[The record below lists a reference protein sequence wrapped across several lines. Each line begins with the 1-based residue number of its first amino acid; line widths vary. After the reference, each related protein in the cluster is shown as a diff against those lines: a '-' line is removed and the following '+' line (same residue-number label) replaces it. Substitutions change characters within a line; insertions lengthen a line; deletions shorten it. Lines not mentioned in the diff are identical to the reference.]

1 MLLQPA
7 DFYSY
12 SRATGTKPPE
22 NDRERAAMAPDV
34 IDFKRSQLKAPSPDS
49 DEGRDIGL
57 VALGAGILGSI
68 IGGRQIARR
77 TAQTKEVARKIQDL
91 PNAPIFDPGPETK
104 KVVKRAT
111 QRNNQKLVKDLNEVK
126 PSKIVESP
134 TTVEKQ
140 QIDNTATSAQ
150 QVKSRG
156 VTEQVNRDVQSVR
169 EGKTNELKAEAI
181 IKARENSDFANFNQD
196 VVKLQNELATQ
207 KAAIAKLEDQ
217 IFTQEAKEQ
226 AFAKSAVEAM
236 QDVQAP
242 MAFGLTGRAS
252 DMGLSRRELKRLGL
266 KGDEQFFGPDLSE
279 RERIQ
284 RISLAGDDRISE
296 RQRRMLLDPS
306 VSSKELT
313 KQGLLDLGEFPSNPD
328 FEIRAGGTSDPT
340 IGYKTAPSSGDLTMG
355 ESNIAEDKLDYIQ
368 KQRLEKMGAAGITGV
383 AEGPNPEYTRLNV
396 EFSKKWDELA
406 AKNIVLPR
414 RQVIDGQEFT
424 YQQLKDQVLTNPN
437 PDPIL
442 KAQFEQSGQLLN
454 MVARGIGLDKVPKTS
469 INVENAPFLK
479 EVITTPEVG
488 RKGTKTILTDLTD
501 YNSMGTLADTENQKR
516 LERQTRR
523 ENLQSTVTPI
533 RPQGSIVYDE
543 TGKATFVPSR
553 VSPAGKG
560 AAAQVGGYKTGEPIQ
575 YYEFDKT
582 DNVKVSIPETDNL
595 GKPLKDYQKNVM
607 TPMLKTPAGG
617 PDIPIGTV
625 DSFVLKKVPM
635 KTFDTSEDV
644 LNIQPYS
651 VTKITK
657 DKDVINT
664 AIYGP
669 LYELVSTK
677 NPKTQKVE
685 QSLRRTQVSLTA
697 MQDLASRTRASI
709 PENILSEDPKTYY
722 AKIADKLYEDTK
734 RELKKDL
741 PVLKDPKAKSQFAKD
756 LLNVEKENVA
766 YGKPAT
772 GKTFL
777 GRYTGIKGEKKPIPG
792 VYSTSGFG
800 SVVGKTKYETDE
812 RGKIRVDIGGGQRAA
827 GAQKLLQALDN
838 FKKTTGKPATRS
850 QLFKLAQPLARQYNT
865 DINSLINLAGSRRG
879 GGLRG

>member
-22 NDRERAAMAPDV
+22 NDRERAAVAADV

-49 DEGRDIGL
+49 DEGRDLGL

-68 IGGRQIARR
+68 IGGKKISERFRGTQAPP
-77 TAQTKEVARKIQDL
+77 KKVSFEV
-91 PNAPIFDPGPETK
+91 PPETK
-104 KVVKRAT
+104 QVNKRVAK
-111 QRNNQKLVKDLNEVK
+111 RNNQKLVKDLNEVK

-134 TTVEKQ
+134 TTIEKQ

-181 IKARENSDFANFNQD
+181 IKARQNSDFANFNQD

-226 AFAKSAVEAM
+226 AFARSAVAAM
-236 QDVQAP
+236 QDVKSP
-242 MAFGLTGRAS
+242 TTFDLTGRAS
-252 DMGLSRRELKRLGL
+252 DMGLSKKELRRLGL
-266 KGDEQFFGPDLSE
+266 KGNEEFFGSGGLSE
-279 RERIQ
+279 REINQ
-284 RISLAGDDRISE
+284 RVSLAGDDRVSE

-306 VSSKELT
+306 VSAEKLT
-313 KQGLLDLGEFPSNPD
+313 KEGLLDLGEFQGNPD
-328 FEIRAGGTSDPT
+328 FELRAGGTSDINVRYRGTPD
-340 IGYKTAPSSGDLTMG
+340 SSMG
-355 ESNIAEDKLDYIQ
+355 ESNISNDRLEYIQ
-368 KQRLEKMGAAGITGV
+368 KQREEKIGAAGITGV
-383 AEGPNPEYTRLNV
+383 YEGVNPEYERLTS

-406 AKNIVLPR
+406 SRDVVLPR

-424 YQQLKDQVLTNPN
+424 YQQLKNQVINNPAA
-437 PDPIL
+437 DPVL
-442 KAQFEQSGQLLN
+442 KEQFVQSGQTLRVLAQS
-454 MVARGIGLDKVPKTS
+454 MGLDQVPETT
-469 INVENAPFLK
+469 INVTNTPLLK
-479 EVITTPEVG
+479 EVITTREKG

-501 YNSMGTLADTENQKR
+501 YDSMGTLSNTENQKR

-582 DNVKVSIPETDNL
+582 DNVRVSIPETDNL
-595 GKPLKDYQKNVM
+595 GKPLKDYQKNRM

-625 DSFVLKKVPM
+625 DSFALKKVPM

-644 LNIQPYS
+644 LNIQPFS

-669 LYELVSTK
+669 LYELVSTA
-677 NPKTQKVE
+677 NPKTQKIE

-697 MQDLASRTRASI
+697 MQDLAGKTKASI

-722 AKIADKLYEDTK
+722 AKIADKLYEETK
-734 RELKKDL
+734 KEFKKDL
-741 PVLKDPKAKSQFAKD
+741 PVLKDPAAKQQFVKD
-756 LLNVEKENVA
+756 LLNVEKESVA
-766 YGKPAT
+766 YGKQAT

-792 VYSTSGFG
+792 VYNTSGFG

-812 RGKIRVDIGGGQRAA
+812 AGKIRVDIGGGQRAA
-827 GAQKLLQALDN
+827 GAQKLRQALQD
-838 FKKTTGKPATRS
+838 FKTRTGKPVSRS

>member
-1 MLLQPA
+1 
-7 DFYSY
+7 
-12 SRATGTKPPE
+12 
-22 NDRERAAMAPDV
+22 
-34 IDFKRSQLKAPSPDS
+34 
-49 DEGRDIGL
+49 
-57 VALGAGILGSI
+57 
-68 IGGRQIARR
+68 
-77 TAQTKEVARKIQDL
+77 
-91 PNAPIFDPGPETK
+91 
-104 KVVKRAT
+104 
-111 QRNNQKLVKDLNEVK
+111 
-126 PSKIVESP
+126 
-134 TTVEKQ
+134 
-140 QIDNTATSAQ
+140 
-150 QVKSRG
+150 
-156 VTEQVNRDVQSVR
+156 
-169 EGKTNELKAEAI
+169 
-181 IKARENSDFANFNQD
+181 
-196 VVKLQNELATQ
+196 
-207 KAAIAKLEDQ
+207 
-217 IFTQEAKEQ
+217 
-226 AFAKSAVEAM
+226 
-236 QDVQAP
+236 
-242 MAFGLTGRAS
+242 
-252 DMGLSRRELKRLGL
+252 
-266 KGDEQFFGPDLSE
+266 
-279 RERIQ
+279 
-284 RISLAGDDRISE
+284 
-296 RQRRMLLDPS
+296 
-306 VSSKELT
+306 
-313 KQGLLDLGEFPSNPD
+313 
-328 FEIRAGGTSDPT
+328 
-340 IGYKTAPSSGDLTMG
+340 MG

-553 VSPAGKG
+553 VSPAGG

-827 GAQKLLQALDN
+827 GAQKLRQALQD
-838 FKKTTGKPATRS
+838 FKTRTGKPVSRS

>member
-22 NDRERAAMAPDV
+22 NDQERAAMAVDV
-34 IDFKRSQLKAPSPDS
+34 IDFKRNQLRAPSPEDN
-49 DEGRDIGL
+49 EGRDIGL

-68 IGGRQIARR
+68 IGGKKISERFRGP
-77 TAQTKEVARKIQDL
+77 QTPPKKIS
-91 PNAPIFDPGPETK
+91 FDPGPETK
-104 KVVKRAT
+104 KAAKRVN
-111 QRNNQKLVKDLNEVK
+111 QRNNQKLQKDLNEVK

-134 TTVEKQ
+134 TVVEKQ

-156 VTEQVNRDVQSVR
+156 ITEQVNRDVQSIR

-181 IKARENSDFANFNQD
+181 IKARQNSDFANFSQD
-196 VVKLQNELATQ
+196 AVKLKQELATQ

-242 MAFGLTGRAS
+242 IAFGLTGRAS
-252 DMGLSRRELKRLGL
+252 DMGLPKRELRRLGL

-279 RERIQ
+279 KERNL
-284 RISLAGDDRISE
+284 RISLAGDPRITDR
-296 RQRRMLLDPS
+296 QKRMLLDPS

-424 YQQLKDQVLTNPN
+424 YKQLKDQVLTNPN

-442 KAQFEQSGQLLN
+442 LAQFEQSGQLLN

-501 YNSMGTLADTENQKR
+501 YNSMGTLADTEAQKR
-516 LERQTRR
+516 LQRQTRR
-523 ENLQSTVTPI
+523 EDLRNTVTPI
-533 RPQGSIVYDE
+533 RGRGGIAYDE

-582 DNVKVSIPETDNL
+582 DNIKVGIPETDRL

-607 TPMLKTPAGG
+607 TPMLKTPSG
-617 PDIPIGTV
+617 PDIPIGTI
-625 DSFVLKKVPM
+625 DSFALKKVPM

-709 PENILSEDPKTYY
+709 PENILLEDQKTYY

-777 GRYTGIKGEKKPIPG
+777 GRYIGIKGEKKPIPG
-792 VYSTSGFG
+792 VYNTSGFG

-812 RGKIRVDIGGGQRAA
+812 AGKIRVDIGGGQRAA

>member
-22 NDRERAAMAPDV
+22 NDRERAAVAADV

-49 DEGRDIGL
+49 DEGRDLGL

-68 IGGRQIARR
+68 IGGKKISERFRGTQAPP
-77 TAQTKEVARKIQDL
+77 KKVSFEV
-91 PNAPIFDPGPETK
+91 PPETK
-104 KVVKRAT
+104 QVNKRVAK
-111 QRNNQKLVKDLNEVK
+111 RNNQKLVKDLNEVK

-226 AFAKSAVEAM
+226 AFARSAVAAM
-236 QDVQAP
+236 QDVKSP
-242 MAFGLTGRAS
+242 TTFDLTGRAS
-252 DMGLSRRELKRLGL
+252 DMGLSKKELRRLGL
-266 KGDEQFFGPDLSE
+266 KGNEEFFGSGGLSE
-279 RERIQ
+279 REINQ
-284 RISLAGDDRISE
+284 RVSLAGDDRVSE

-306 VSSKELT
+306 VSAEKLT
-313 KQGLLDLGEFPSNPD
+313 KEGLLDLGEFQGNPD
-328 FEIRAGGTSDPT
+328 FELRAGGTSDINVKYQRTPD
-340 IGYKTAPSSGDLTMG
+340 SSMG
-355 ESNIAEDKLDYIQ
+355 ESNISDDKLEYIQ
-368 KQRLEKMGAAGITGV
+368 KQREEKIGAAGITGV
-383 AEGPNPEYTRLNV
+383 YEGVNPEYERLTS

-406 AKNIVLPR
+406 SRNVVLPR
-414 RQVIDGQEFT
+414 RQIIDGEEFT
-424 YQQLKDQVLTNPN
+424 YQQLKNQVINNPTA
-437 PDPIL
+437 DPVL
-442 KAQFEQSGQLLN
+442 KEQFVQSGQTLRVLAQS
-454 MVARGIGLDKVPKTS
+454 MGLDQVPETT
-469 INVENAPFLK
+469 INVTNTPLLK
-479 EVITTPEVG
+479 EVITTREKG

-501 YNSMGTLADTENQKR
+501 YDSMGTLSNTENQKR

-533 RPQGSIVYDE
+533 RSQGSIVYDE

-582 DNVKVSIPETDNL
+582 DNVRVSIPETDNL
-595 GKPLKDYQKNVM
+595 GKPLKDYQKNRM

-625 DSFVLKKVPM
+625 DSFALKKVPM

-644 LNIQPYS
+644 LNIQPFS

-669 LYELVSTK
+669 LYELVSTA
-677 NPKTQKVE
+677 NPKTQKIE

-697 MQDLASRTRASI
+697 MQDLAGKTKASI

-722 AKIADKLYEDTK
+722 AKIADKLYEETK
-734 RELKKDL
+734 KEFKKDL
-741 PVLKDPKAKSQFAKD
+741 PVLKDPAAKQQFVKD
-756 LLNVEKENVA
+756 LLNVEKESVA

-792 VYSTSGFG
+792 VYNTSGFG

-812 RGKIRVDIGGGQRAA
+812 AGKIRVDIGGGQRAA
-827 GAQKLLQALDN
+827 GAQKLRQALQD
-838 FKKTTGKPATRS
+838 FKTRTGKPVSRS

>member
-22 NDRERAAMAPDV
+22 NDRERAAVAADV
-34 IDFKRSQLKAPSPDS
+34 IDFKRSQLKAPSPEDN
-49 DEGRDIGL
+49 EGRDLGL

-68 IGGRQIARR
+68 IGG
-77 TAQTKEVARKIQDL
+77 KKISERFRGTQ
-91 PNAPIFDPGPETK
+91 APPKKVSFDPGPETK
-104 KVVKRAT
+104 KAAKRAT

-812 RGKIRVDIGGGQRAA
+812 AGKIRVDIGGGQRAA
-827 GAQKLLQALDN
+827 GAQKLRQALQD
-838 FKKTTGKPATRS
+838 FKTRTGKPVSRS

>member
-22 NDRERAAMAPDV
+22 NDRERAAVAADV
-34 IDFKRSQLKAPSPDS
+34 IDFKRNQLRAPSPEDN
-49 DEGRDIGL
+49 EGRDIGL

-68 IGGRQIARR
+68 IGG
-77 TAQTKEVARKIQDL
+77 KKISERFRGTQ
-91 PNAPIFDPGPETK
+91 APPKKVSFDPGPETK
-104 KVVKRAT
+104 KAARRAN
-111 QRNNQKLVKDLNEVK
+111 QRNNQKLQKDLSEVK

-134 TTVEKQ
+134 TVVEKQ
-140 QIDNTATSAQ
+140 QIDNTSTSTE
-150 QVKSRG
+150 QVKNRA

-181 IKARENSDFANFNQD
+181 IKARQNSDFANFSQD
-196 VVKLQNELATQ
+196 AVKLKQELATQ

-226 AFAKSAVEAM
+226 AFARSAVEAM

-252 DMGLSRRELKRLGL
+252 DMGLSKKELRRLGL

-279 RERIQ
+279 KERIQ

-501 YNSMGTLADTENQKR
+501 YNSMGTLADTEAQKR

-523 ENLQSTVTPI
+523 EDLRSTVTPI

-617 PDIPIGTV
+617 PDIPIGTI
-625 DSFVLKKVPM
+625 DSFALKKVPM
-635 KTFDTSEDV
+635 KTFDISEDV

-812 RGKIRVDIGGGQRAA
+812 AGKIRVDIGGGQRAA
-827 GAQKLLQALDN
+827 GAQKLRQALQD
-838 FKKTTGKPATRS
+838 FKTRTGKPVSRS

>member
-22 NDRERAAMAPDV
+22 NDQERAAMAVDV

-68 IGGRQIARR
+68 IGG
-77 TAQTKEVARKIQDL
+77 KKISERFRGTQ
-91 PNAPIFDPGPETK
+91 APPKKISFDVPPETK
-104 KVVKRAT
+104 QVNKRVA
-111 QRNNQKLVKDLNEVK
+111 QRNNQTLVKDLNEVK

-181 IKARENSDFANFNQD
+181 IKARQNSDFANFSQD
-196 VVKLQNELATQ
+196 AVKLKQELATQ

-501 YNSMGTLADTENQKR
+501 YNSMGTLADTESQKR

-523 ENLQSTVTPI
+523 EDLRNTVTPI
-533 RPQGSIVYDE
+533 RGRGGIVYDE
-543 TGKATFVPSR
+543 TGKGTFVPSR
-553 VSPAGKG
+553 VSPKSKG
-560 AAAQVGGYKTGEPIQ
+560 AASQVGGYKTGEPIQ

-625 DSFVLKKVPM
+625 DSFALKKVPM
-635 KTFDTSEDV
+635 KTFDISEDV

-697 MQDLASRTRASI
+697 MQDLASRTKASI

-812 RGKIRVDIGGGQRAA
+812 AGKIRVDIGGGQRAA
-827 GAQKLLQALDN
+827 GAQKLRQALQD
-838 FKKTTGKPATRS
+838 FKTRTGKPVSRS

>member
-1 MLLQPA
+1 M
-7 DFYSY
+7 
-12 SRATGTKPPE
+12 R
-22 NDRERAAMAPDV
+22 
-34 IDFKRSQLKAPSPDS
+34 
-49 DEGRDIGL
+49 
-57 VALGAGILGSI
+57 
-68 IGGRQIARR
+68 
-77 TAQTKEVARKIQDL
+77 
-91 PNAPIFDPGPETK
+91 
-104 KVVKRAT
+104 
-111 QRNNQKLVKDLNEVK
+111 
-126 PSKIVESP
+126 
-134 TTVEKQ
+134 
-140 QIDNTATSAQ
+140 
-150 QVKSRG
+150 
-156 VTEQVNRDVQSVR
+156 
-169 EGKTNELKAEAI
+169 
-181 IKARENSDFANFNQD
+181 
-196 VVKLQNELATQ
+196 
-207 KAAIAKLEDQ
+207 
-217 IFTQEAKEQ
+217 
-226 AFAKSAVEAM
+226 
-236 QDVQAP
+236 
-242 MAFGLTGRAS
+242 
-252 DMGLSRRELKRLGL
+252 RLGL
-266 KGDEQFFGPDLSE
+266 KGDEQFFGSDLSE
-279 RERIQ
+279 KEMNL
-284 RISLAGDDRISE
+284 RISLAGDPRITDR
-296 RQRRMLLDPS
+296 QKRMLLDPS

-501 YNSMGTLADTENQKR
+501 YNSMGTLADTESQKR

-523 ENLQSTVTPI
+523 EDLRNTVTPI

-669 LYELVSTK
+669 LYELVSTT

-734 RELKKDL
+734 RELNKDL
-741 PVLKDPKAKSQFAKD
+741 PVLKDPNAKSQFAKD

-827 GAQKLLQALDN
+827 GAQKLRQALQD
-838 FKKTTGKPATRS
+838 FKTRTGKPVSRS

>member
-22 NDRERAAMAPDV
+22 NDRERAAVAADV
-34 IDFKRSQLKAPSPDS
+34 IDFKRNQLRAPSPEDN
-49 DEGRDIGL
+49 EGRDIGL

-68 IGGRQIARR
+68 IGG
-77 TAQTKEVARKIQDL
+77 KKISERFRGTQ
-91 PNAPIFDPGPETK
+91 APPKKVSFDPGPETK
-104 KVVKRAT
+104 KAARRAN
-111 QRNNQKLVKDLNEVK
+111 QRNNQKLQKDLSEVK

-134 TTVEKQ
+134 TVVEKQ
-140 QIDNTATSAQ
+140 QIDNTSTSTE
-150 QVKSRG
+150 QVKNRA

-181 IKARENSDFANFNQD
+181 IKARQNSDFANFSQD
-196 VVKLQNELATQ
+196 AVKLKQELATQ

-226 AFAKSAVEAM
+226 AFARSAVEAM

-252 DMGLSRRELKRLGL
+252 DMGLSKKELRRLGL

-279 RERIQ
+279 KERIQ

-501 YNSMGTLADTENQKR
+501 YNSMGTLADTEAQKR

-523 ENLQSTVTPI
+523 EDLRSTVTPI

-625 DSFVLKKVPM
+625 DSFALKKVPM
-635 KTFDTSEDV
+635 KTFDISEDV

-766 YGKPAT
+766 YGKPAKT

-812 RGKIRVDIGGGQRAA
+812 AGKIRVDIGGGQRAA
-827 GAQKLLQALDN
+827 GAQKLLQALLG
-838 FKKTTGKPATRS
+838 F
-850 QLFKLAQPLARQYNT
+850 
-865 DINSLINLAGSRRG
+865 
-879 GGLRG
+879 

>member
-207 KAAIAKLEDQ
+207 KAAIAKLEDR

-226 AFAKSAVEAM
+226 AFARSAVAAM
-236 QDVQAP
+236 QDVKSP
-242 MAFGLTGRAS
+242 TTFDLTGRAS
-252 DMGLSRRELKRLGL
+252 DMGLSKKELRRLGL
-266 KGDEQFFGPDLSE
+266 KGNEEFFGSGGLSE
-279 RERIQ
+279 REINQ
-284 RISLAGDDRISE
+284 RVSLAADPRVSE
-296 RQRRMLLDPS
+296 RQKRMLLNPS
-306 VSSKELT
+306 VSAEKLT
-313 KQGLLDLGEFPSNPD
+313 KEGLLDLGEFQGNPD
-328 FEIRAGGTSDPT
+328 FELRAGGTSDINVRYRGTPD
-340 IGYKTAPSSGDLTMG
+340 SSMG
-355 ESNIAEDKLDYIQ
+355 ESNISNDRLEYIQ
-368 KQRLEKMGAAGITGV
+368 KQREEKIGAAGITGV
-383 AEGPNPEYTRLNV
+383 YEGVNPEYERLTS

-406 AKNIVLPR
+406 SRNVVLPR
-414 RQVIDGQEFT
+414 RQVIDGEEFT
-424 YQQLKDQVLTNPN
+424 YQQLKNQVINNPAA
-437 PDPIL
+437 DPVL
-442 KAQFEQSGQLLN
+442 KEQFVQSGQTLRVLAQS
-454 MVARGIGLDKVPKTS
+454 MGLDQVPETT
-469 INVENAPFLK
+469 INVTNTPLLK
-479 EVITTPEVG
+479 EVVTTREKG

-501 YNSMGTLADTENQKR
+501 YDSMGTLSDTEKQKR

-582 DNVKVSIPETDNL
+582 DTVKVTIPVKDSL
-595 GKPLKDYQKNVM
+595 GKPLKDYQKNRM
-607 TPMLKTPAGG
+607 TPMLKTPSG
-617 PDIPIGTV
+617 PDLPIGTV
-625 DSFVLKKVPM
+625 DSLGLKNVPM
-635 KTFDTSEDV
+635 KTFDTSENV

-669 LYELVSTK
+669 LYELVSTA
-677 NPKTQKVE
+677 NPKTQKIE
-685 QSLRRTQVSLTA
+685 QSLRRTELSLTA
-697 MQDLASRTRASI
+697 MQDLAGRTKASI

-722 AKIADKLYEDTK
+722 AKIADKLYEETK
-734 RELKKDL
+734 KEFKKDL
-741 PVLKDPKAKSQFAKD
+741 PVLKDPAAKQQFVKD
-756 LLNVEKENVA
+756 LLNVEKESVA
-766 YGKPAT
+766 YGKQAT

-792 VYSTSGFG
+792 VYNTSGFG

-812 RGKIRVDIGGGQRAA
+812 AGKIRVDIGGGQRAA